1 MSNQKKLVD
10 RRKHKR
16 FQLQDTVFATLLPDY
31 RKTGKIIDVS
41 MGGLAFQYI
50 SELQPATVVSC
61 ELAIFS
67 ATGDFHLSRLS
78 FVTISDFE
86 NARVPF
92 SSIRTRRCGLQF
104 GELTGDQT
112 AELVYFLDNYT
123 ISKAEVT
130 NEAHIDCQGMQV

>member
-1 MSNQKKLVD
+1 MSNRKKLLD
-10 RRKHKR
+10 RRKHHR

-31 RKTGKIIDVS
+31 QKTGKIIDVS

-50 SELQPATVVSC
+50 SELQPAAASC

-67 ATGDFHLSRLS
+67 ASGNFCLSGLS

-112 AELVYFLDNYT
+112 AQLVYFLHSYT
-123 ISKAEVT
+123 TNKAEVKS
-130 NEAHIDCQGMQV
+130 EAHIDCRGMQV